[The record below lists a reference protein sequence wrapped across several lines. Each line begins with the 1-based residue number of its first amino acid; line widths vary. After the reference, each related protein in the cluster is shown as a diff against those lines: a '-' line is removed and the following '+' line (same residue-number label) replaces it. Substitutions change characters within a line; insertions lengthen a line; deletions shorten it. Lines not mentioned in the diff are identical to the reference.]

1 MKKPAALRLTAR
13 ILILITACALIAAGA
28 SQNGFKDVN
37 NKAARICYEC
47 IGIG

>member
-1 MKKPAALRLTAR
+1 MKKPAALRLAAR
-13 ILILITACALIAAGA
+13 VLILIAACALIAAGA
-28 SQNGFKDVN
+28 SQNGFKDVK

>member
-1 MKKPAALRLTAR
+1 MKIRGKVLVGRVV
-13 ILILITACALIAAGA
+13 LILAAVALILVGA
-28 SQNGFKDVN
+28 SQKGFKDVK

>member
-1 MKKPAALRLTAR
+1 MKKDIIRKGLLAAAL
-13 ILILITACALIAAGA
+13 ILILLGLN
-28 SQNGFKDVN
+28 QGGFRDVK

>member
-1 MKKPAALRLTAR
+1 MKKSGKVLIERAVLILAAAAL
-13 ILILITACALIAAGA
+13 ILAGL
-28 SQNGFKDVN
+28 SQNGFKDVK

>member
-1 MKKPAALRLTAR
+1 MKKPAAIRLAAR
-13 ILILITACALIAAGA
+13 AILLIAACALIAAGA
-28 SQNGFKDVN
+28 FQNGFKDVK

>member
-1 MKKPAALRLTAR
+1 MKKDLVRKGLLIAALV
-13 ILILITACALIAAGA
+13 LILIGLDKG
-28 SQNGFKDVN
+28 GFRDVK

>member
-1 MKKPAALRLTAR
+1 MKISGKVNFERAV
-13 ILILITACALIAAGA
+13 LILAAVALILTGV
-28 SQNGFKDVN
+28 SQKGFKDVK

>member
-1 MKKPAALRLTAR
+1 MNISGKVNFERV
-13 ILILITACALIAAGA
+13 ILILAAVALIFTGV
-28 SQNGFKDVN
+28 SQKGFKDVK

>member
-1 MKKPAALRLTAR
+1 MKISNKVNFERV
-13 ILILITACALIAAGA
+13 ILILAAVALIFTGI
-28 SQNGFKDVN
+28 SQKGFKDVK

>member
-1 MKKPAALRLTAR
+1 MNKSAVLRLTAR
-13 ILILITACALIAAGA
+13 VILLIAACALIAAGA
-28 SQNGFKDVN
+28 SQNGFKDVK

>member
-1 MKKPAALRLTAR
+1 MKISGKENFERAV
-13 ILILITACALIAAGA
+13 LILAAVALILTGV
-28 SQNGFKDVN
+28 SQKGFKDVK